1 MKGEYQ
7 VKTIA
12 IIASVLMLTM
22 TMAAKSEDTTLPYP
36 CAPQDSYVAKAFK
49 ALSKSD
55 AINIGKN
62 LGLSEKVVA
71 ALRGEGCIADGLP
84 NGGPKIAAGDPSDV
98 TVGRPTDI
106 SQDIFERVRRMCTAK
121 WNDDFHMRAY
131 CEGDQF
137 ESVRKLRGGR

>member
-1 MKGEYQ
+1 M
-7 VKTIA
+7 KTIA

-22 TMAAKSEDTTLPYP
+22 TMAAKSEDTSLPYP

-71 ALRGEGCIADGLP
+71 ALRGEGCIADGAP
-84 NGGPKIAAGDPSDV
+84 NGGPKIAAGDPTDV
-98 TVGRPTDI
+98 TVGRPADI
-106 SQDIFERVRRMCTAK
+106 PQDIFERVRRMCAGK
-121 WNDDFHMRAY
+121 WSDDFDMREY
-131 CEGDQF
+131 CERKQH
-137 ESVRKLRGGR
+137 EAVRKLRGGR